1 MSPLPN
7 SSLPL
12 YILVL
17 LSLALNPALSSNWA
31 QLAGKRAQNVAKPYI
46 PLDNDKYQDAN
57 YASRPMWS
65 ARWGHASAVFN
76 SSTPRNYLTIEEN
89 SERTKN
95 IVSRLLVL
103 GGDDQVLDDYIVTDP
118 HAKMGKPDGWKAGEP
133 HGYGSVQH
141 DGVRGGKTAKGGMLN
156 DVWYSL
162 PATGSEKGWEVVDD
176 ETASKVDASEVIQ
189 SQMKWKQSNPGR
201 INPATWPSNQFG
213 RTKGFPLTYKD
224 WIQCQDVFVDQLDL
238 PPTDP
243 DSICY
248 LDPLCAEGSGTNERK
263 AIDMFDYTQSLAWP
277 EQCSPQAVWKNDN
290 MWSPRRGHKAV
301 VASGWTEF
309 DKLYV
314 MGGRAREYARMDDDR
329 LVGGVLGPR
338 ISTELDRITTRE
350 ETILKNDIWVS
361 EDGLGERW
369 TLVNPGCE
377 SPQQDVLLQTEEWSG
392 FEASYKNVGQK
403 SQMCVDSSDCY
414 GVAECRS
421 LAEGSP
427 DKVCVC
433 PMWSPREN
441 HAVSVQHTYKRS
453 VDGASLDHA
462 EDYIYVVGG
471 FVNIR
476 KSFCGSHSCGTNGY
490 RFYMDDAWVSN
501 NGGQTWIQFK
511 QAFDST
517 ATGFMGR
524 GAHAVAL
531 ISQFTDLGQTRNYD
545 EQDQLWVFGGES
557 GDDETGET
565 SYLNDVWR
573 VDLPKKPCCWDK
585 GNCGD
590 PEHPLQIEDVGTCL
604 PGRYDWKNSTMNA
617 EWSGRAGHSVVV
629 EPPAGINKNIQ
640 RVVIVGGHNEE
651 EGVLGDVWSWG
662 FQDPDYAN
670 LYFECK
676 TGAQEY
682 DCPWF
687 KDYQR
692 GQWYRTNMA
701 VDVDIYDEV
710 DPDVAPA
717 AAAAEG
723 EEGEAAVVVVGDS
736 STNDMYYGPGHGNP
750 EDPGDYMP
758 TNPQQY
764 YFYSESD
771 ISMLGVRIFLPEPNI
786 RRVSD
791 MPRTDPTMYPELS
804 EQDVEDFRT
813 IGINTISDL
822 LSADVMQIIR
832 LRGYDFPGGDQ
843 ALNVG
848 DKVCSIL
855 AQAKAIDEKCTIR
868 HIQEYDLEH
877 QLPKNVDPSF
887 DPSAPIGE
895 DEHWQYRGGG
905 YDPVMASHQSN
916 SHGKIY
922 GQAEEEEECD
932 EECEIANWNGCDY
945 LMMEDADGL
954 PVPAETVDV
963 NGVGPVPV
971 PESIRDPTNDMQEVK
986 CRQNPGA
993 RTMATAELFEQEVLI
1008 MGGKRT
1014 MAGEYLQDVWVRDDH
1029 LPTANIKQKPGKLT
1043 SESKFV
1049 FATDRRACIFEYK
1062 IVDAEEKM
1070 DVIPWTAT
1078 TRSMGADVLT
1088 LLDEN
1093 WPWSTGPGTGEYL
1106 FYVRAIDPAGNVG
1119 YQFQEEN
1126 VYLWTF
1132 VSPLPWPWIIG
1143 GAAAGFLLIVLAYL
1157 EYRRRKKK
1165 KAMERYAIKRMRR
1178 KFKGAQ
1184 KGGDDK
1190 KADWRALAAE
1200 DKDDKKKK
1208 KKRKK
1213 KDKDKKKKKKGLKDR
1228 TKDKGEKKKKKKKDK
1243 KKKKGKDKDKDK
1255 SKSKDKDKKRKDKD
1269 KKKSKDSKEKDYD
1282 KKKDKGGSTKEKD
1295 KEKKKSGKEADKDRK
1310 KDR

>member
-1 MSPLPN
+1 MPPLN
-7 SSLPL
+7 SITRRLHLPFL
-12 YILVL
+12 IFFL
-17 LSLALNPALSSNWA
+17 LITTPIPTFSANWA
-31 QLAGKRAQNVAKPYI
+31 QLAGSRAQNVAKPYI
-46 PLDNDKYQDAN
+46 PLDNSKYNNADL
-57 YASRPMWS
+57 ASRPMWS
-65 ARWGHASAVFN
+65 ARWGHTSAVFN
-76 SSTPRNYLTIEEN
+76 SSTPRNDMTVEEN

-103 GGDDQVLDDYIVTDP
+103 GGDDQVLDDYIVTDE
-118 HAKMGKPDGWKAGEP
+118 HAKMGKPDGWKVGEP
-133 HGYGSVQH
+133 HGYGTQQH
-141 DGVRGGKTAKGGMLN
+141 DGMRGGFTAKGKMLN

-176 ETASKVDASEVIQ
+176 ETAEKVDASEVIQ

-201 INPATWPSNQFG
+201 INPSSWPSNQFG
-213 RTKGFPLTYKD
+213 TTRGYPLTYKD
-224 WIQCQDVFVDQLDL
+224 WIQCQDVFVDQLTL

-248 LDPLCAEGSGTNERK
+248 LNPLCDPNSEFVDANKIQTMNEFNYKPNEG
-263 AIDMFDYTQSLAWP
+263 WP
-277 EQCSPQAVWKNDN
+277 EECSPQAVWKKDN
-290 MWSPRRGHKAV
+290 MWSPRRGHKSV
-301 VASGWTEF
+301 VASGWFEAN
-309 DKLYV
+309 KLYV

-338 ISTELDRITTRE
+338 IHTEIDRITTRE

-369 TLVNPGCE
+369 KLVNPGCE
-377 SPQQDVLLQTEEWSG
+377 SPQQDILLQTEEWNG
-392 FEASYKNVGQK
+392 FESSHKNVGQAK
-403 SQMCVDSSDCY
+403 EKCVDSSDCY
-414 GVAECRS
+414 GVAECRE
-421 LAEGSP
+421 LADGSP

-453 VDGASLDHA
+453 GDGTGLEHS

-471 FVNIR
+471 FINIR

-524 GAHAVAL
+524 GAHALVL

-557 GDDETGET
+557 GKEETGET
-565 SYLNDVWR
+565 NFLNDVWR
-573 VDLPKKPCCWDK
+573 VDLPKEPCCVTR
-585 GNCGD
+585 GNCAD
-590 PEHPLQIEDVGTCL
+590 AEHPLQIEDIGTCL
-604 PGRYDWKNSTMNA
+604 PGRYDWKNSTMSA
-617 EWSGRAGHSVVV
+617 DWSGRAGHSVVV

-640 RVVIVGGHNEE
+640 RVVLVGGHNAE
-651 EGVLGDVWSWG
+651 EGILGDVWSWG
-662 FQDPDYAN
+662 FQDPDYAK
-670 LYFECK
+670 LYYECE
-676 TGAQEY
+676 TGASDYNCQ
-682 DCPWF
+682 WF
-687 KDYQR
+687 KDYQP

-701 VDVDIYDEV
+701 VDVDINDEV
-710 DPDVAPA
+710 DADAGLAP
-717 AAAAEG
+717 AAEG
-723 EEGEAAVVVVGDS
+723 EEGGITVVVDS
-736 STNDMYYGPGHGNP
+736 RTNDMYYGPGHGIPENP
-750 EDPGDYMP
+750 GEYMP

-764 YFYSESD
+764 YFYADSD
-771 ISMLGVRIFLPEPNI
+771 ISMLGEMIFLPEPSQ

-791 MPRTDPTMYPELS
+791 MPRTDPTRYPQLS
-804 EQDVEDFRT
+804 EEDIAEFRSV
-813 IGINTISDL
+813 GINTISDL

-832 LRGYDFPGGDQ
+832 LRGYDFPGGDK

-855 AQAKAIDEKCTIR
+855 AQAIAIDAKCTIR
-868 HIQEYDLEH
+868 HIQQYDMEH
-877 QLPKNVDPSF
+877 QLPKNVVPEF
-887 DPSAPIGE
+887 DASAPRGE
-895 DEHWQYRGGG
+895 DEHWQWKGGG
-905 YDPVMASHQSN
+905 YNPEMGSHQSN

-932 EECEIANWNGCDY
+932 FDCESENWNGCDY
-945 LMMEDADGL
+945 LFEEDDDGGL
-954 PVPAETVDV
+954 IPVEEVNV

-971 PESIRDPTNDMQEVK
+971 PESIRDPTKDMQEVK

-993 RTMATAELFEQEVLI
+993 RTMAAAELFEQE
-1008 MGGKRT
+1008 
-1014 MAGEYLQDVWVRDDH
+1014 
-1029 LPTANIKQKPGKLT
+1029 KPGKLT

-1062 IVDAEEKM
+1062 IVDAEEKI

-1093 WPWSTGPGTGEYL
+1093 WPWSTGPGTGE
-1106 FYVRAIDPAGNVG
+1106 
-1119 YQFQEEN
+1119 
-1126 VYLWTF
+1126 
-1132 VSPLPWPWIIG
+1132 
-1143 GAAAGFLLIVLAYL
+1143 
-1157 EYRRRKKK
+1157 RRKKK

-1228 TKDKGEKKKKKKKDK
+1228 TKDKDKDKKKKKKKDK
-1243 KKKKGKDKDKDK
+1243 KKGGKSKDKDK
-1255 SKSKDKDKKRKDKD
+1255 SKSKDKDKKKRDKD
-1269 KKKSKDSKEKDYD
+1269 KKKGKDSKEKDYD
-1282 KKKDKGGSTKEKD
+1282 KKKSSKEKD